1 MSSILRAMKKA
12 EQTAAAGRFS
22 GARADHG
29 PAAGAE
35 APRRPRIFPRHTAAV
50 AAFLALAAALWGGIY
65 FSRPVQTPEITP
77 AVDTPRPAARQ
88 PVAGGQRSGPLREA
102 APPPAAPLKGAGPAL
117 PPESSEAHNARAAGV
132 PQMPASEGRPAGLPE
147 PGAAPVPGDRV
158 APPAAADGAG
168 GPPAAPAK
176 RPALT
181 LEGIVW
187 SNDPKGRM
195 AVINGKMVREGDLI
209 LGVRIQTIGEN
220 DVAVA
225 ADGDRW
231 TVRF

>member
-22 GARADHG
+22 GPRADRG
-29 PAAGAE
+29 PVPGAE
-35 APRRPRIFPRHTAAV
+35 APRRPKLSPRRTAA
-50 AAFLALAAALWGGIY
+50 AAALLALAAALGGGIY
-65 FSRPVQTPEITP
+65 FSRPAQTPETTP
-77 AVDTPRPAARQ
+77 AVDILQPAARP
-88 PVAGGQRSGPLREA
+88 PVAGGQRPELPREA
-102 APPPAAPLKGAGPAL
+102 APPPAAPLEGAGPAL
-117 PPESSEAHNARAAGV
+117 SPQSPAAPARRAAGG
-132 PQMPASEGRPAGLPE
+132 PQGPASESRPTVLPQPE
-147 PGAAPVPGDRV
+147 ATPSLGDHA
-158 APPAAADGAG
+158 APPAAAEGAP
-168 GPPAAPAK
+168 GPPSAPGK

-187 SNDPKGRM
+187 SDDPKGRM
-195 AVINGKMVREGDLI
+195 AVINGKMVREGDFI

-231 TVRF
+231 MVRF